1 MAIAVNCFVTDAIHD
16 NVPGVNFSPVSKF
29 VYVFASIAVFV
40 LLIACINFI
49 NLSTARATKRAKEV
63 GMRKTLGGDKLQLV
77 GQFLF
82 ESVLLS
88 LIAVIIAIL
97 INVAA
102 LPFFN
107 AFAEKSIKVSVLL
120 EPFYIAF
127 LTLLPLVVGVLS
139 GIYPAFVLS
148 SFKPITAL
156 KASLSKEKGALF
168 RKGLVVIQFSLSI
181 ILLIGTG
188 VAIDQ
193 LNMLRNSDTGFKKE
207 NVIMIPVSRSP
218 IAKHYLSLRNEF
230 LRNQNV
236 LSVTAV
242 EEVVGAKHQVGNF
255 TFEGMEESM

>member
-1 MAIAVNCFVTDAIHD
+1 MPRNAQR
-16 NVPGVNFSPVSKF
+16 K
-29 VYVFASIAVFV
+29 
-40 LLIACINFI
+40 LACGR
-49 NLSTARATKRAKEV
+49 LW
-63 GMRKTLGGDKLQLV
+63 GGDKLQLV

-148 SFKPITAL
+148 SFKPITA
-156 KASLSKEKGALF
+156 
-168 RKGLVVIQFSLSI
+168 
-181 ILLIGTG
+181 
-188 VAIDQ
+188 
-193 LNMLRNSDTGFKKE
+193 
-207 NVIMIPVSRSP
+207 
-218 IAKHYLSLRNEF
+218 
-230 LRNQNV
+230 
-236 LSVTAV
+236 
-242 EEVVGAKHQVGNF
+242 
-255 TFEGMEESM
+255 